1 MKKPPL
7 RMQLQRLHFGNIG
20 YWYCLVSLHLLHM
33 LLHEFVLLEGVTFSF
48 ISLRKKSLVVLVM
61 LVALLGASF
70 FSKVMPILPKNL
82 AEVMEMVGASIEIAW
97 LWRVKEGVAW
107 LVE

>member
-1 MKKPPL
+1 
-7 RMQLQRLHFGNIG
+7 
-20 YWYCLVSLHLLHM
+20 M
-33 LLHEFVLLEGVTFSF
+33 LLHEFVLLEGVAFF
-48 ISLRKKSLVVLVM
+48 VIGLHKKSLVVLVM
-61 LVALLGASF
+61 LGAILGASF

-97 LWRVKEGVAW
+97 LWCIKERVAW